1 MATIRKR
8 NGRWQAQIRK
18 SGIRAISRTFTLRQ
32 DALFWAREQERVLE
46 LQTDV
51 LEKRTPLKKTLADLL
66 HDYEVE
72 LGQRLK
78 SHHVEVHYFN
88 QLRHTQ
94 FARLTLD
101 RLKPADIQRW
111 VNERSASH
119 KASSTVRLLGLL
131 SRAFNQAIKHH
142 GFPLPFNPI
151 ERVNKHG
158 IGQKTVRRIPARLAK
173 LLESPACRISWIASF
188 AVETAM
194 RRSEIAKLEWA
205 DVDLKRRIIH
215 ARNPKNGHDRSLPLS
230 STALLA
236 VSQFKQT
243 DETVFSMSS
252 NAIHLAWGRY
262 KRCHGIDGVR
272 FHDLRHEAI
281 SRFFEMGL
289 TVPEVARLSG
299 HKTVSQLFRY
309 AHADLGHIMR
319 VLSANEDQEMAF

>member
-8 NGRWQAQIRK
+8 NGRWQAQVRK
-18 SGIRAISRTFTLRQ
+18 SGTRAVSRTFTLRQ

-51 LEKRTPLKKTLADLL
+51 LEKKALLKKTLADLL
-66 HDYEVE
+66 HDYEAEV
-72 LGQRLK
+72 GQRLK

-88 QLRHTQ
+88 QLQRTQ
-94 FARLTLD
+94 FAQLTLD

-131 SRAFNQAIKHH
+131 SRAFNHAIKHH

-151 ERVNKHG
+151 ERVNKPR
-158 IGQKTVRRIPARLAK
+158 IGQKTVRRIPTRLAK
-173 LLESPACRISWIASF
+173 LLESPACRIGWIACF

-194 RRSEIAKLEWA
+194 RRSEIAKLKWA
-205 DVDLKRRIIH
+205 DVDLERRVIH
-215 ARNPKNGHDRSLPLS
+215 VRNPKNGHDRSLPLS
-230 STALLA
+230 STALL
-236 VSQFKQT
+236 VLRQFERADKP
-243 DETVFSMSS
+243 VFGMSS
-252 NAIHLAWGRY
+252 NAIRLAWGKYR
-262 KRCHGIDGVR
+262 RSHEIDAVR

-281 SRFFEMGL
+281 SRLFGRGL
-289 TVPEVARLSG
+289 TTPEVALLSG

-309 AHADLGHIMR
+309 AHADIGR
-319 VLSANEDQEMAF
+319 VARLLSE

>member
-18 SGIRAISRTFTLRQ
+18 SGTRAISRTFTLKQ

-51 LEKRTPLKKTLADLL
+51 LQKKTLLKKTLADLL

-72 LGQRLK
+72 VGQRLK

-88 QLRHTQ
+88 QLRRTQ
-94 FARLTLD
+94 FAQLTLD

-111 VNERSASH
+111 VNERSSSH
-119 KASSTVRLLGLL
+119 RASSTVRLLGVLN
-131 SRAFNQAIKHH
+131 RAFNHAIKHH
-142 GFPLPFNPI
+142 GFPLPFNPV
-151 ERVNKHG
+151 ERVIKPR
-158 IGQKTVRRIPARLAK
+158 IGQKTIRRIPSRLAK
-173 LLESPACRISWIASF
+173 LLESPACRISWIACF

-205 DVDLKRRIIH
+205 DVDLERRFIH
-215 ARNPKNGHDRSLPLS
+215 VRNPKNGHDRSLPLS

-236 VSQFKQT
+236 LSQFKRS
-243 DETVFSMSS
+243 DKAVFGMSS
-252 NAIHLAWGRY
+252 NAIRLAWGKYR
-262 KRCHGIDGVR
+262 RFHEIDAVR

-281 SRFFEMGL
+281 SRLFERGL
-289 TVPEVARLSG
+289 TTPEVALLSG

-309 AHADLGHIMR
+309 AHADIGR
-319 VLSANEDQEMAF
+319 VSRLLSE

>member
-18 SGIRAISRTFTLRQ
+18 SGTRAISRTFTLRQ

-51 LEKRTPLKKTLADLL
+51 LQKKTLLKKTLADLL

-72 LGQRLK
+72 VGQRLK

-88 QLRHTQ
+88 QLRSTQ
-94 FARLTLD
+94 FAQLTLE

-111 VNERSASH
+111 VNERSSSH
-119 KASSTVRLLGLL
+119 QASSTVRLLGVL
-131 SRAFNQAIKHH
+131 SRAFNHAIKHH
-142 GFPLPFNPI
+142 GFPLPFNPV
-151 ERVNKHG
+151 ERVIKPR
-158 IGQKTVRRIPARLAK
+158 IGQKTIRRIPSRLAK
-173 LLESPACRISWIASF
+173 LIESPSCRIGWVACF

-205 DVDLKRRIIH
+205 DVDLERRVIH
-215 ARNPKNGHDRSLPLS
+215 VRNPKNGHDRSLPLS

-236 VSQFKQT
+236 LSQFEREDKS
-243 DETVFSMSS
+243 VFGMSS
-252 NAIHLAWGRY
+252 NAIRLAWGRY
-262 KRCHGIDGVR
+262 RRSHEIEGVR

-281 SRFFEMGL
+281 SR
-289 TVPEVARLSG
+289 
-299 HKTVSQLFRY
+299 
-309 AHADLGHIMR
+309 
-319 VLSANEDQEMAF
+319 

>member
-18 SGIRAISRTFTLRQ
+18 SGTRATSRTFTLKQ

-51 LEKRTPLKKTLADLL
+51 LEKKTLLKKTLADLL

-72 LGQRLK
+72 VGQRLK
-78 SHHVEVHYFN
+78 SHHVELHYFN
-88 QLRHTQ
+88 QLRRTQ
-94 FARLTLD
+94 FAQLTLD

-131 SRAFNQAIKHH
+131 SRAFNHAIKHH
-142 GFPLPFNPI
+142 GFPLPFNPV
-151 ERVNKHG
+151 ERVNKPR
-158 IGQKTVRRIPARLAK
+158 IGQKTIRRTPSRLAK
-173 LLESPACRISWIASF
+173 LLESPGCRMGWIASF
-188 AVETAM
+188 ALETAM
-194 RRSEIAKLEWA
+194 RRSEIANLEWA
-205 DVDLKRRIIH
+205 DVDEERRVVHI
-215 ARNPKNGHDRSLPLS
+215 RNTKNGHDRSLPLS

-236 VSQFKQT
+236 LSQFERADKP
-243 DETVFSMSS
+243 VFGMSS
-252 NAIHLAWGRY
+252 NAIRLAWGRY
-262 KRCHGIDGVR
+262 KRSHGIDNVR

-281 SRFFEMGL
+281 SRLFERGL
-289 TVPEVARLSG
+289 TTPEVALLSG

-309 AHADLGHIMR
+309 AHANIGR
-319 VLSANEDQEMAF
+319 VSRLLNE

>member
-18 SGIRAISRTFTLRQ
+18 SGTRAISRTFTLRK

-51 LEKRTPLKKTLADLL
+51 LDKKTLLKKSLADLL

-72 LGQRLK
+72 VGQRLK

-88 QLRHTQ
+88 QLRRTK
-94 FARLTLD
+94 FAQLTLD

-119 KASSTVRLLGLL
+119 KASSTVRLLGIL
-131 SRAFNQAIKHH
+131 SRAFNHAIKHH
-142 GFPLPFNPI
+142 GYPLPFNPV
-151 ERVNKHG
+151 ERVTKPR
-158 IGQKTVRRIPARLAK
+158 IGQKTIRRIPSRLAK
-173 LLESPACRISWIASF
+173 LLENPACRIGWIASF

-205 DVDLKRRIIH
+205 DVDLERRLIH
-215 ARNPKNGHDRSLPLS
+215 VKNPKNGQDRSLPLS
-230 STALLA
+230 SKALLA
-236 VSQFKQT
+236 LSQFKRS
-243 DETVFSMSS
+243 DKPVFGMSS
-252 NAIHLAWGRY
+252 NAIRLAWGKYRRSH
-262 KRCHGIDGVR
+262 KIDAVR

-281 SRFFEMGL
+281 SRLFERGL
-289 TVPEVARLSG
+289 TTPEVALLSG

-309 AHADLGHIMR
+309 AHADIGR
-319 VLSANEDQEMAF
+319 VSRLLSE

>member
-18 SGIRAISRTFTLRQ
+18 SGTRAISRTFTLRQ

-51 LEKRTPLKKTLADLL
+51 FQKKTLLKKTLADLL
-66 HDYEVE
+66 HDYEAEV
-72 LGQRLK
+72 GQRLK

-88 QLRHTQ
+88 QLRRTR
-94 FARLTLD
+94 FAQLTLD

-111 VNERSASH
+111 VNERSSSH
-119 KASSTVRLLGLL
+119 RASSTVRLLGVL
-131 SRAFNQAIKHH
+131 SRAFNHAIKHH
-142 GFPLPFNPI
+142 SFPLPFNPV
-151 ERVNKHG
+151 ERVIKPR
-158 IGQKTVRRIPARLAK
+158 IGQKTIRRIPSRLAK
-173 LLESPACRISWIASF
+173 LLESPGCKIGWIACF

-205 DVDLKRRIIH
+205 DVDLERRLVH
-215 ARNPKNGHDRSLPLS
+215 VRNTKNGHDRSVPLS

-236 VSQFKQT
+236 LGEFERT
-243 DETVFSMSS
+243 DKTVFGMSS
-252 NAIHLAWGRY
+252 NAIRLAWERY
-262 KRCHGIDGVR
+262 KRCYEIDAVR

-281 SRFFEMGL
+281 SRLFERGL
-289 TVPEVARLSG
+289 TTPEVALLSG

-309 AHADLGHIMR
+309 AHADIGRASCL
-319 VLSANEDQEMAF
+319 LSE

>member
-18 SGIRAISRTFTLRQ
+18 SGTRPISRTFTLRQ

-51 LEKRTPLKKTLADLL
+51 FEKKALLKKTLADLL

-72 LGQRLK
+72 VGQRLK

-88 QLRHTQ
+88 QLRRTQ
-94 FARLTLD
+94 FAQLTLD

-111 VNERSASH
+111 VNERSSSH
-119 KASSTVRLLGLL
+119 RASSTVRLLGVL
-131 SRAFNQAIKHH
+131 SRAFNHAIKHH
-142 GFPLPFNPI
+142 GFPLPFNPV
-151 ERVNKHG
+151 ERVIKPR
-158 IGQKTVRRIPARLAK
+158 IGQKTIRRIPSRLAK
-173 LLESPACRISWIASF
+173 LLESPACRIGWIACF

-205 DVDLKRRIIH
+205 DVDLERRVIH
-215 ARNPKNGHDRSLPLS
+215 VRNPKNGHDRSLPLS
-230 STALLA
+230 STALL
-236 VSQFKQT
+236 VLRQFERADKP
-243 DETVFSMSS
+243 VFGMSS
-252 NAIHLAWGRY
+252 NAIRLAWGKYR
-262 KRCHGIDGVR
+262 RSHEIDAVR

-281 SRFFEMGL
+281 SRLFERGL
-289 TVPEVARLSG
+289 TTPEVALLSG

-309 AHADLGHIMR
+309 AHADIGR
-319 VLSANEDQEMAF
+319 VARLLSE

>member
-18 SGIRAISRTFTLRQ
+18 SGTRAISRTFTLRQ

-51 LEKRTPLKKTLADLL
+51 FQKKTLLKKTLADLL

-72 LGQRLK
+72 VGQRLK

-88 QLRHTQ
+88 QLRRIQ
-94 FARLTLD
+94 FAQLTLD

-119 KASSTVRLLGLL
+119 KASSTVRLLGIL
-131 SRAFNQAIKHH
+131 SRALNHAIKHH
-142 GFPLPFNPI
+142 GYPLPFNPV
-151 ERVNKHG
+151 ERVNKPR
-158 IGQKTVRRIPARLAK
+158 IGQKTIRRIPSRLAK
-173 LLESPACRISWIASF
+173 LLESPACRIGWIACF

-194 RRSEIAKLEWA
+194 RRSEIVKLEWA
-205 DVDLKRRIIH
+205 DVDLEERLVHVK
-215 ARNPKNGHDRSLPLS
+215 NTKNGHDRSVPLS
-230 STALLA
+230 STALL
-236 VSQFKQT
+236 VLGELKREDKS
-243 DETVFSMSS
+243 VFGMSS
-252 NAIHLAWGRY
+252 NAIRLAWGKYR
-262 KRCHGIDGVR
+262 RSHEIDAVR

-281 SRFFEMGL
+281 SRLFERGL
-289 TVPEVARLSG
+289 TTPELSLLSG

-309 AHADLGHIMR
+309 AHADIGR
-319 VLSANEDQEMAF
+319 VARLLSE

>member
-8 NGRWQAQIRK
+8 NGRWQAQVRK
-18 SGIRAISRTFTLRQ
+18 SGTRAVSRTFTLRQ

-51 LEKRTPLKKTLADLL
+51 LEKKALLKKTLADLL
-66 HDYEVE
+66 HDYEAEV
-72 LGQRLK
+72 GQRLK

-88 QLRHTQ
+88 QLRRTQ
-94 FARLTLD
+94 FAQLTLD

-111 VNERSASH
+111 VNARSASH

-131 SRAFNQAIKHH
+131 SRAFNHAIKHH
-142 GFPLPFNPI
+142 GVPLPFNPV
-151 ERVNKHG
+151 ERVIKPRINQTT
-158 IGQKTVRRIPARLAK
+158 IRRIPSRLAK
-173 LLESPACRISWIASF
+173 LLESPACRMGCIASF

-205 DVDLKRRIIH
+205 DVDLERRLVH
-215 ARNPKNGHDRSLPLS
+215 VRNTKNGHDRSVPLS

-236 VSQFKQT
+236 LGQFKRT
-243 DETVFSMSS
+243 DKTVFGMSS
-252 NAIHLAWGRY
+252 NAIRLAWGRY
-262 KRCHGIDGVR
+262 KRSHGIDAVR

-281 SRFFEMGL
+281 SRLFERGL
-289 TVPEVARLSG
+289 TTPEVALLSG

-309 AHADLGHIMR
+309 AHADIGR
-319 VLSANEDQEMAF
+319 VSCLLSE

>member
-1 MATIRKR
+1 MAKIRKR

-18 SGIRAISRTFTLRQ
+18 SGTRAISRTFTLRQ

-51 LEKRTPLKKTLADLL
+51 LEKRTLLKKTLANLL
-66 HDYEVE
+66 NDYEVE
-72 LGQRLK
+72 VGQRLK

-88 QLRHTQ
+88 QLRRTQ
-94 FARLTLD
+94 FAQLTLD

-131 SRAFNQAIKHH
+131 SRAFNHAIKHH

-151 ERVNKHG
+151 ERVNKPR
-158 IGQKTVRRIPARLAK
+158 IGQKTVRRIPTRLAK

-194 RRSEIAKLEWA
+194 CRSEIAKLEWA
-205 DVDLKRRIIH
+205 DVDLERRIIH
-215 ARNPKNGHDRSLPLS
+215 VRNPKNGHDRSLPLS

-252 NAIHLAWGRY
+252 NAIRLAWGRY
-262 KRCHGIDGVR
+262 KRSHGIRRG
-272 FHDLRHEAI
+272 
-281 SRFFEMGL
+281 
-289 TVPEVARLSG
+289 
-299 HKTVSQLFRY
+299 
-309 AHADLGHIMR
+309 
-319 VLSANEDQEMAF
+319 AFPRSSS

>member
-18 SGIRAISRTFTLRQ
+18 SGTRAISRTFTLKQ

-51 LEKRTPLKKTLADLL
+51 FQKKTLLKKTLADLL

-72 LGQRLK
+72 VGQRLK

-88 QLRHTQ
+88 QLRRTR
-94 FARLTLD
+94 FAQLTLD

-111 VNERSASH
+111 VNERSSSH
-119 KASSTVRLLGLL
+119 RASSTVRLLGVL
-131 SRAFNQAIKHH
+131 SRAFNHAIKHH
-142 GFPLPFNPI
+142 SFPLPFNPV
-151 ERVNKHG
+151 ERVIKPR
-158 IGQKTVRRIPARLAK
+158 ISQKTIRRIPSRLAK
-173 LLESPACRISWIASF
+173 LLESPACRIGWIASF

-194 RRSEIAKLEWA
+194 RRSEIAELEWP
-205 DVDLKRRIIH
+205 DVDLERRVIH
-215 ARNPKNGHDRSLPLS
+215 VRNPKNGHDRSLPLS

-236 VSQFKQT
+236 LSQFKRS
-243 DETVFSMSS
+243 DKAVFGMSS
-252 NAIHLAWGRY
+252 NAIRLAWGKYR
-262 KRCHGIDGVR
+262 RSHEIDAVR

-281 SRFFEMGL
+281 SRLFERGL
-289 TVPEVARLSG
+289 TTPEVALLSG

-309 AHADLGHIMR
+309 AHADIGR
-319 VLSANEDQEMAF
+319 VARLLSE

>member
-18 SGIRAISRTFTLRQ
+18 SGTRAISRTFTLKQ

-51 LEKRTPLKKTLADLL
+51 FQKKTLLKKTLADLL

-72 LGQRLK
+72 VGQRLK

-88 QLRHTQ
+88 QLRRTR
-94 FARLTLD
+94 FAQLTLD

-111 VNERSASH
+111 VNERSSSH
-119 KASSTVRLLGLL
+119 RASSTVRLLGVL
-131 SRAFNQAIKHH
+131 SRAFNHAIKHH
-142 GFPLPFNPI
+142 SFPLPFNPV
-151 ERVNKHG
+151 ERVIKPR
-158 IGQKTVRRIPARLAK
+158 ISQKTIRRIPSRLAK
-173 LLESPACRISWIASF
+173 LLESPACRIGWIASF

-194 RRSEIAKLEWA
+194 RRSEIAELEWP
-205 DVDLKRRIIH
+205 DVDLERRVIH
-215 ARNPKNGHDRSLPLS
+215 VRNPKNGHDRSLPLS

-236 VSQFKQT
+236 LSQFERADKP
-243 DETVFSMSS
+243 VFGMSS
-252 NAIHLAWGRY
+252 NAIRLAWGKYR
-262 KRCHGIDGVR
+262 RSHEIDAVR

-281 SRFFEMGL
+281 SRLFERGL
-289 TVPEVARLSG
+289 TTPEVALLSG

-309 AHADLGHIMR
+309 AHADIGR
-319 VLSANEDQEMAF
+319 VARLLSE

>member
-18 SGIRAISRTFTLRQ
+18 SGTRAISRTFTLRQ

-51 LEKRTPLKKTLADLL
+51 FQKKTLLKKTLADLL

-72 LGQRLK
+72 VGQRLK

-88 QLRHTQ
+88 QLRRTR
-94 FARLTLD
+94 FAQLTLD

-111 VNERSASH
+111 VNERSSSH
-119 KASSTVRLLGLL
+119 RASSTVRLLGVLN
-131 SRAFNQAIKHH
+131 RAFNHAIKHH
-142 GFPLPFNPI
+142 GYPLPFNPV
-151 ERVNKHG
+151 ERVIKPR
-158 IGQKTVRRIPARLAK
+158 IGQKTIRRIPSRLAK
-173 LLESPACRISWIASF
+173 LLESPACRIGWIACF

-205 DVDLKRRIIH
+205 DVDLEGRLVHVK
-215 ARNPKNGHDRSLPLS
+215 NTKNGHDRSVPLS
-230 STALLA
+230 STALL
-236 VSQFKQT
+236 VLGEFKRSDQS
-243 DETVFSMSS
+243 VFGMSS
-252 NAIHLAWGRY
+252 NAIRLAWGKYR
-262 KRCHGIDGVR
+262 RSHEIDAVR

-281 SRFFEMGL
+281 SRLFERGL
-289 TVPEVARLSG
+289 TTPEVALLSG

-309 AHADLGHIMR
+309 AHADIGR
-319 VLSANEDQEMAF
+319 VARLLSE

>member
-18 SGIRAISRTFTLRQ
+18 SGTRAISRTFTLRQ

-51 LEKRTPLKKTLADLL
+51 LEKRTLLKKTLADLL

-72 LGQRLK
+72 VGQRLK
-78 SHHVEVHYFN
+78 SHHVEVHYYN
-88 QLRHTQ
+88 QLRCTQ
-94 FARLTLD
+94 FAQLTLD

-131 SRAFNQAIKHH
+131 SRAFNHAIKHH
-142 GFPLPFNPI
+142 GVPLPFNPV
-151 ERVNKHG
+151 ERIIKPR
-158 IGQKTVRRIPARLAK
+158 IGQTTIRRIPSRLAK
-173 LLESPACRISWIASF
+173 LIESPSCRIGWVACF

-205 DVDLKRRIIH
+205 DVDLERRVIH
-215 ARNPKNGHDRSLPLS
+215 VRNPKNGHDRSLPLS

-236 VSQFKQT
+236 LSQFERA
-243 DETVFSMSS
+243 DNPVFGMSS
-252 NAIHLAWGRY
+252 NAIRLAWGRY
-262 KRCHGIDGVR
+262 RRCHEIDAVR

-281 SRFFEMGL
+281 SRLFERGL
-289 TVPEVARLSG
+289 TTPEVALLSG

-309 AHADLGHIMR
+309 AHADISR
-319 VLSANEDQEMAF
+319 VSRLLSE

>member
-18 SGIRAISRTFTLRQ
+18 SGTRAISRTFTLKQ

-51 LEKRTPLKKTLADLL
+51 LQKKTLLKKTLADLL

-72 LGQRLK
+72 VGQRLK

-88 QLRHTQ
+88 QLRRTQ
-94 FARLTLD
+94 FAQLTMD

-111 VNERSASH
+111 VNERSSSH
-119 KASSTVRLLGLL
+119 RASSTVRLLGVL
-131 SRAFNQAIKHH
+131 SRAFNHAIKHH
-142 GFPLPFNPI
+142 GFPLPFNPV
-151 ERVNKHG
+151 ERVIKPR
-158 IGQKTVRRIPARLAK
+158 IGQKTIRRIPSRLAK
-173 LLESPACRISWIASF
+173 LLESPACRIGWIACF

-205 DVDLKRRIIH
+205 DVDLERRVIH
-215 ARNPKNGHDRSLPLS
+215 VRNPKNGHDRSLPLS

-236 VSQFKQT
+236 LSQFKRS
-243 DETVFSMSS
+243 DKAVFGMSS
-252 NAIHLAWGRY
+252 NAIRLAWGRY
-262 KRCHGIDGVR
+262 RRSHEIDAVR

-281 SRFFEMGL
+281 SRLFEQGL
-289 TVPEVARLSG
+289 TTPEVALLSV

-309 AHADLGHIMR
+309 AHADIGR
-319 VLSANEDQEMAF
+319 VARLLSE